1 MSPAPLTLSRHCQ
14 SPAHAARAAALLPR
28 RPSSPCWSPGTPSWR
43 HGAAG
48 VARHHWQ
55 GTRPFRFRV
64 SSVPSAGWLTP
75 SATKTPPN
83 DQPIRVSS
91 PPPPPVARAPCSAPS
106 IRDSH
111 SQRPRRT
118 VVRASTLVY
127 TLYGRG
133 LPDAAARGGY
143 PAAVR
148 ASAFRESPA
157 GCGAPRGREACR
169 GWRGRCPVV
178 QARTCAGGI
187 RQPVRAAHR

>member
-1 MSPAPLTLSRHCQ
+1 MLPERLRYSR
-14 SPAHAARAAALLPR
+14 AARRLPVGRLALHHGVMAQPASR
-28 RPSSPCWSPGTPSWR
+28 GTTGRAPG
-43 HGAAG
+43 
-48 VARHHWQ
+48 
-55 GTRPFRFRV
+55 
-64 SSVPSAGWLTP
+64 PSA
-75 SATKTPPN
+75 SACRACLLQAGSRRRQQKRHPMTNPYEY
-83 DQPIRVSS
+83 QFS